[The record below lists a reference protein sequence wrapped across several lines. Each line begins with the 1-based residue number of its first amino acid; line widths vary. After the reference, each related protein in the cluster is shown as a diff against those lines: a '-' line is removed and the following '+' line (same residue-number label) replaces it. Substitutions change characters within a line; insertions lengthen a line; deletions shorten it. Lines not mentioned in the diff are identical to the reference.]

1 MKYDSFWKKQ
11 LSNQRASD
19 ALWNFVKLLNVNHL
33 KKIFY
38 IPVKRKS
45 NFMVRFVVEKI
56 RDIWKGNS
64 KFNDMRREKMC
75 EIYDVSFLV
84 RDRSK
89 KYLILYDL
97 SASNLSFDK
106 KVKILDIMY
115 PSETHEQHIE
125 EMDMSDSNYNFIQS
139 I

>member
-1 MKYDSFWKKQ
+1 
-11 LSNQRASD
+11 
-19 ALWNFVKLLNVNHL
+19 
-33 KKIFY
+33 
-38 IPVKRKS
+38 
-45 NFMVRFVVEKI
+45 
-56 RDIWKGNS
+56 
-64 KFNDMRREKMC
+64 MC
-75 EIYDVSFLV
+75 EIYDVSFLA
-84 RDRSK
+84 RDRNR
-89 KYLILYDL
+89 KYATLYDL